1 MRYSKSMIE
10 AVRQVGLY
18 EQFDYVVL
26 DKDNKIVTRQKNKQ
40 DAKEFEGFANSKFF
54 KDTTMGK
61 KFKKPFKVYPIN
73 RGDRRK
79 IGDTIIAIGELTD
92 KERGEIEE
100 DRKNALAGFDNRIR
114 DAASMDRKDFIK
126 AKSCIKEKMLKD

>member
-10 AVRQVGLY
+10 AVKQVGLY

-61 KFKKPFKVYPIN
+61 KFPIVFQ
-73 RGDRRK
+73 
-79 IGDTIIAIGELTD
+79 
-92 KERGEIEE
+92 
-100 DRKNALAGFDNRIR
+100 RKN
-114 DAASMDRKDFIK
+114 
-126 AKSCIKEKMLKD
+126 EKI

>member
-18 EQFDYVVL
+18 ERFDFVVV
-26 DKDNKIVTRQKNKQ
+26 DKDNKIVTRQQNKQ

-54 KDTTMGK
+54 KNTTMGK
-61 KFKKPFKVYPIN
+61 KYKKPFRVVPISPK
-73 RGDRRK
+73 DRK
-79 IGDTIIAIGELTD
+79 KEGDTIIGIGELTD
-92 KERGEIEE
+92 KQRGEIEE

-126 AKSCIKEKMLKD
+126 AKELYKRKDV

>member
-18 EQFDYVVL
+18 ERFDFVVV
-26 DKDNKIVTRQKNKQ
+26 DKDNKIVTRQQNKQ

-54 KDTTMGK
+54 KNTTMGK
-61 KFKKPFKVYPIN
+61 KYKKPFRVAPISPK
-73 RGDRRK
+73 DRK
-79 IGDTIIAIGELTD
+79 KEGDTIIGIGELTD

-100 DRKNALAGFDNRIR
+100 GKIEFKQD
-114 DAASMDRKDFIK
+114 S
-126 AKSCIKEKMLKD
+126 KMSYQ